1 MANETCKKQRTVFYL
16 SDRTGIT
23 VETLGH
29 SLLTQFDGIQWNKI
43 NIPFLDNPTRAQ
55 QVAAQIN
62 AAAIKNGCR
71 PIVFSTLVKPEVREI
86 IGQANCIIYDF
97 FERFIDSMEQ
107 ELGQASSHAVGRS
120 HGVHNNASYAKRI
133 SAINFAQ
140 ANDDGVSAKNFNE
153 AEIILVGVSRSGK
166 TPTCLYLAMQYGIY
180 AANYP
185 LTEEDMDSDQLPS
198 ALKPFRNKLFG
209 LTISAEQ
216 LQRIRQERK
225 PNSRYSSLPQCHKEL
240 QWQESLYRRLGIQYI
255 DTTATSIEEIATT
268 ILNNSGIKRHLY
280 GE

>member
-86 IGQANCIIYDF
+86 IGQANCVIYDF

-107 ELGQASSHAVGRS
+107 ELMVLLNNLGIGAMGMGGTNTVL
-120 HGVHNNASYAKRI
+120 GVHI
-133 SAINFAQ
+133 E
-140 ANDDGVSAKNFNE
+140 KNPCHI
-153 AEIILVGVSRSGK
+153 A
-166 TPTCLYLAMQYGIY
+166 
-180 AANYP
+180 
-185 LTEEDMDSDQLPS
+185 
-198 ALKPFRNKLFG
+198 
-209 LTISAEQ
+209 
-216 LQRIRQERK
+216 
-225 PNSRYSSLPQCHKEL
+225 SLPVSVNVQCH
-240 QWQESLYRRLGIQYI
+240 S
-255 DTTATSIEEIATT
+255 T
-268 ILNNSGIKRHLY
+268 RHMHITL
-280 GE
+280 